1 MYNFCINSPY
11 YQMVEKNISR
21 EKEVPAKE
29 DMHAEEDVKKI
40 EGACNS
46 LSNDVCSYENPTGIE
61 ICKNILYMYKF
72 LDKVQRSRNPS
83 STITNEDLEF
93 LNYWLNVKLKNGNG
107 NASIC
112 INEFYKAIKSEE
124 DYFKSRNINF
134 ENHLHVID
142 TNKLENMELLCKLY
156 DNARNILNMMKSEVY
171 SDEKKKSCS
180 YYTEDCNTIYRNA
193 MDKCLN
199 GNADFYEALKD
210 FKINYV
216 AIEKETEDVSK
227 CKSSQYFHLPEY
239 DPVLERKQ
247 RNIMAGKIL
256 SAPLILSFVIP
267 LLYKYTPLGPF
278 LRTKINIV
286 KNRWINSDEYGSE
299 LSPLSTDIED
309 NISNDGE
316 YNIGYY
322 SATN

>member
-1 MYNFCINSPY
+1 
-11 YQMVEKNISR
+11 
-21 EKEVPAKE
+21 
-29 DMHAEEDVKKI
+29 
-40 EGACNS
+40 S
-46 LSNDVCSYENPTGIE
+46 LSNDVCSSENPTGKE

-107 NASIC
+107 NVSIC

-124 DYFKSRNINF
+124 DYFKSRNIILESLF
-134 ENHLHVID
+134 HVID
-142 TNKLENMELLCKLY
+142 LDELENMELLYELY
-156 DNARNILNMMKSEVY
+156 DNSRNILDMMRGQVY
-171 SDEKKKSCS
+171 TDDERKNEEQKSCLD
-180 YYTEDCNTIYRNA
+180 YTEDCSKKYIKA

-199 GNADFYEALKD
+199 GNADFYKALKD
-210 FKINYV
+210 FKINYI

-278 LRTKINIV
+278 LRTKINMI
-286 KNRWINSDEYGSE
+286 KNSWMNSDEYESE
-299 LSPLSTDIED
+299 LSSLPTDIKD
-309 NISNDGE
+309 NTSDNGE

-322 SATN
+322 FGIN